1 MMDFAELKALPGS
14 EPEYHWLERRLET
27 LSVMESVVL
36 SAAFMRQPPE
46 TLGDVV
52 QHLHSLQDYGVCYP
66 AGSYHELGK
75 YYFVHESNLPEEAL
89 PYVDLEQLG
98 QHYEDIH
105 PGLFIGSCFVTYP
118 QHLPRQCF
126 ADSDKLLCA
135 DDGWSAKIK
144 LASSAV
150 PEGVWLRLPDYSA
163 ATDRPD
169 EIDIALDALKV
180 KKLEDCTVLEAR
192 CRIPQLGELMEQ
204 YEDAEELVIDGND
217 LGYILDEQGQGMPHF
232 TERYAAALEYENCH
246 DLRFALD
253 IAQNLHCYE
262 WFPADGLKDFGRR
275 KLLEAGVSEDL
286 LDSGCIDLENY
297 ASDLLGSAGYV
308 LTGDE
313 RAYITRNNREFIYDR
328 STPEEAEMQ
337 MQ

>member
-14 EPEYHWLERRLET
+14 EPEYHWLERQLET

-36 SAAFMRQPPE
+36 SAAVMRQPPE

-75 YYFVHESNLPEEAL
+75 YYLVHESNLPEEAL

-98 QHYEDIH
+98 QHYEDNH

-118 QHLPRQCF
+118 QHLHRQCF

-169 EIDIALDALKV
+169 EIDIALAALKV
-180 KKLEDCTVLEAR
+180 KKLEDCAVLEAR

-204 YEDAEELVIDGND
+204 YDNAEELVIDGND
-217 LGYILDEQGQGMPHF
+217 LGYILDEHGQGMPHF

-275 KLLEAGVSEDL
+275 KLLESGVSEDL
-286 LDSGCIDLENY
+286 LDSGCINLECY
-297 ASDLLGSAGYV
+297 STDLLEKDGYV
-308 LTGDE
+308 LTSDE
-313 RAYITRNNREFIYDR
+313 SAYITRNNREFFYDR
-328 STPEEAEMQ
+328 SAPKEAEMQ